1 MWFSIPAPFMA
12 LDPQSVFLGET
23 VTKQILLL
31 QSREA
36 IQLLSMLT
44 ESTGNNKL
52 PLHNTTIF
60 PWYGRYIYLAHGKS
74 ENSYHNSTRALSQL
88 IKILNLKQHFFLKK
102 CWDMQGW
109 SLGRGKTWCF
119 GSFKDKDF
127 VQTGWNRL
135 EGSRLSL
142 VWVDS
147 GQRCLPNGGKEG
159 WKWWLQPRSSNLK
172 K

>member
-1 MWFSIPAPFMA
+1 MA

-60 PWYGRYIYLAHGKS
+60 PWYGCYKYLAHGKS

-88 IKILNLKQHFFLKK
+88 IKILNLKQHFFLKNAEI
-102 CWDMQGW
+102 C
-109 SLGRGKTWCF
+109 
-119 GSFKDKDF
+119 KDD
-127 VQTGWNRL
+127 
-135 EGSRLSL
+135 
-142 VWVDS
+142 
-147 GQRCLPNGGKEG
+147 P
-159 WKWWLQPRSSNLK
+159 
-172 K
+172 